1 MLHSQS
7 SSFAI
12 SDPLDNHHRKAIQHH
27 KAKLESSR
35 LRPTTMSSPN
45 RSMHTC
51 QSPTDSASALMS
63 SSRPCTPP
71 RAPNSSSPTTP
82 IYDRFTDP
90 LSLPASALSSV
101 NTTPTLSTPRT
112 SQIARVPST
121 PSFVPYARASASS
134 LSSTDGG
141 PYGVRTPRT
150 PRCARTYRYAGTGC
164 SFANCSTFSVD
175 SDYSTAGESFYGSDG
190 FDDGDSEDDAGTGD
204 GKGNYEEN
212 RACGGS
218 GIDKDKGNK
227 HKHASYT
234 STGTHTSSV
243 PSTPSSAGPVTPLWP
258 AFEVT
263 EPRSH
268 SNRSSTG
275 SCTRH
280 SCSHTHA
287 PFISPTRPSPAPS
300 LWGNIDKSFYPSI
313 HSPSPV
319 RSYRFLPADKVPAG
333 DLRQQPSAA
342 SSQTSRAREPNR
354 PAHPMPRAPAPF
366 TTSSTGSVG
375 YKSHIPS
382 ELSVFDAAP
391 RQTLLADLEFITGK
405 KLHFPI
411 LSRWAGER
419 KEKKDAQVECKAG
432 KEKARRFSK
441 DRKEGRSSMEDEWL
455 EDDAV
460 LRKHQHGKAGDKVR
474 VEVAGRGSCESWR
487 EKYAKREYW
496 I

>member
-1 MLHSQS
+1 
-7 SSFAI
+7 
-12 SDPLDNHHRKAIQHH
+12 
-27 KAKLESSR
+27 
-35 LRPTTMSSPN
+35 MSSPP
-45 RSMHTC
+45 RSTHTC
-51 QSPTDSASALMS
+51 QSPTDSASALLS
-63 SSRPCTPP
+63 SARPCTPP
-71 RAPNSSSPTTP
+71 RTPNPSSPTTP

-90 LSLPASALSSV
+90 LSLPASALSSI
-101 NTTPTLSTPRT
+101 NTTPTLITPRT

-150 PRCARTYRYAGTGC
+150 PRCARLYRYAGTGC
-164 SFANCSTFSVD
+164 NFANCSTFSVD

-190 FDDGDSEDDAGTGD
+190 FDDADSENEDGTANGHV
-204 GKGNYEEN
+204 N
-212 RACGGS
+212 RACGGR
-218 GIDKDKGNK
+218 GNGKDKDKGDK

-243 PSTPSSAGPVTPLWP
+243 TSTPSSAGPVTPLWP

-263 EPRSH
+263 EPQSH

-275 SCTRH
+275 SCARH
-280 SCSHTHA
+280 SCSHAHA

-300 LWGNIDKSFYPSI
+300 LWGNIDKSSYPTI

-319 RSYRFLPADKVPAG
+319 RSYRFLPADKLPAG

-342 SSQTSRAREPNR
+342 SSQTSRARPLMR
-354 PAHPMPRAPAPF
+354 PAHPVPRAPAPF
-366 TTSSTGSVG
+366 TTSSAGSVG

-405 KLHFPI
+405 KLHFPT

-419 KEKKDAQVECKAG
+419 NEKRGAQVECKAG
-432 KEKARRFSK
+432 KEKARRLSK
-441 DRKEGRSSMEDEWL
+441 DRKEGRRSMEDEWT
-455 EDDAV
+455 EGDTV
-460 LRKHQHGKAGDKVR
+460 LRKRQHGQGEDKVR
-474 VEVAGRGSCESWR
+474 VEIAGRGSSESWR